1 MIEIRNQFARHLMLW
16 VLTLPFLSAFLM
28 PAFFPLEA
36 MKIPATEHE
45 TLVMLG
51 QNPQDV
57 TQRAS
62 KVFSALF
69 VDSGVVAMTQKIFK
83 SRPTKIGGESERNT
97 GNKAAKYRE
106 GFWNLIY
113 KAIWRFMGMWPVLS
127 VLLLAF
133 VVPAMVDGLVT
144 REMKIDQFR
153 PHNPVFFWGA
163 SHSVIMIAGGFM
175 FMPFLPLPIT
185 VPILYGAVALVALG
199 MWTTTAN
206 LQIGT

>member
-69 VDSGVVAMTQKIFK
+69 VDSGVVAMTQ
-83 SRPTKIGGESERNT
+83 
-97 GNKAAKYRE
+97 
-106 GFWNLIY
+106 
-113 KAIWRFMGMWPVLS
+113 
-127 VLLLAF
+127 
-133 VVPAMVDGLVT
+133 
-144 REMKIDQFR
+144 
-153 PHNPVFFWGA
+153 
-163 SHSVIMIAGGFM
+163 
-175 FMPFLPLPIT
+175 
-185 VPILYGAVALVALG
+185 
-199 MWTTTAN
+199 N
-206 LQIGT
+206 LQVSTDQDRRGERAQHRQQGGQIP